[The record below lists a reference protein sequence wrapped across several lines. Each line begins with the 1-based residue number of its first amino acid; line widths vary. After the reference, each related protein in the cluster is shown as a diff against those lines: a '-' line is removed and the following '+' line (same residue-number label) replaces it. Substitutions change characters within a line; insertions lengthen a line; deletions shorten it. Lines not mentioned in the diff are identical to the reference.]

1 MIQLLFQNPQIFVL
15 VATALIV
22 SISIHEFSHAFAAKF
37 LGDPTAKNMGR
48 LTINPKAHLDPMG
61 TVFLLLVGFGW
72 GKPVPFNPMNLKN
85 PKRDSALISLA
96 GPLSNL
102 ILATTLSLILR
113 FVPVGDLIATFLY
126 TAILYNLM
134 LGFFNLI
141 PLGPLDGN
149 KIMFGILPNRLAVQ
163 WVDFQR
169 YGIYILMFLVLFNLI
184 GKILGPLVDISMKI
198 LGL

>member
-15 VATALIV
+15 VATALIL
-22 SISIHEFSHAFAAKF
+22 SISIHEFSHAFAANF

-48 LTINPKAHLDPMG
+48 LTINPKAHLDPTG

-72 GKPVPFNPMNLKN
+72 GKPVPFNPVNLKN

-102 ILATTLSLILR
+102 ILATLLSLILK
-113 FVPVGDLIATFLY
+113 FVPVGELIATFLY

-149 KIMFGILPNRLAVQ
+149 KIMFGILPNKLAVQ

-169 YGIYILMFLVLFNLI
+169 YGIYILMFLVFFRFI
-184 GKILGPLVDISMKI
+184 GRILGPLVDISMKI

>member
-126 TAILYNLM
+126 TAVLYNLM